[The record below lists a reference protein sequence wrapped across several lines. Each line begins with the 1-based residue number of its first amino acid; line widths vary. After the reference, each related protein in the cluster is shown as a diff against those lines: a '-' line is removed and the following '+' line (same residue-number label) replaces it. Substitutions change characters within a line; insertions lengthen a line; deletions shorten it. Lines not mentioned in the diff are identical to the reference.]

1 MHGQE
6 FHLLIYDRGRINSS
20 WADLFPPGPAELPGN
35 VYFVCICVHTCFCVY
50 MFVCMQVHVET
61 MLGLVFGCSLPC
73 CLSQGLSLNLE
84 LIDLSSLDGKEAA
97 EIRLPLPTRG

>member
-1 MHGQE
+1 M
-6 FHLLIYDRGRINSS
+6 
-20 WADLFPPGPAELPGN
+20 
-35 VYFVCICVHTCFCVY
+35 
-50 MFVCMQVHVET
+50 HVET